1 VNEVVLVLVS
11 TSEVLAFLYT
21 CASVAIVVALFPA
34 SVDLLGTTGE
44 VENVLVPAIVWFQL
58 VFTQSEVLG
67 TAHQSFITFHVVQSN
82 TAKCQLVAEDGQ
94 VTSPDHSHV
103 MAALTA
109 PEVMRFVLE
118 AVTEESTGIVAT
130 PFDTMLVVFIFT
142 SSTGNS

>member
-1 VNEVVLVLVS
+1 VLVH
-11 TSEVLAFLYT
+11 LAVYAVCIVNASCFNAT
-21 CASVAIVVALFPA
+21 CASVAITVVLLALA
-34 SVDLLGTTGE
+34 AVSLLGTTGL
-44 VENVLVPAIVWFQL
+44 VQNVFDPLIVCVQL
-58 VFTQSEVLG
+58 VFTMALV
-67 TAHQSFITFHVVQSN
+67 AIPQSFISFPVVQSN
-82 TAKCQLVAEDGQ
+82 AAMFQLVAEDGPT
-94 VTSPDHSHV
+94 TSPDHSHV